1 MVYKGGDT
9 IDGQNPS
16 FHFPVHGPRNSVI
29 RKQIF
34 PIGNF
39 SGRGYPSILI
49 TDHNGSYDKDI
60 RTAVIFVF
68 NTQKGL
74 SDTCKAYAAI
84 QYGDDEGFGEQA
96 ICMGDLFGNGITSI
110 MIGQNNAEEPGIILD
125 GQGAITIF
133 NGDLSYGWPVSGVLQ
148 TLSRNRLFSI
158 LRRIIRIHFHLQ
170 RRLSSKLS
178 SRGCTARNFH

>member
-1 MVYKGGDT
+1 MTNGYKNGG
-9 IDGQNPS
+9 
-16 FHFPVHGPRNSVI
+16 V
-29 RKQIF
+29 
-34 PIGNF
+34 
-39 SGRGYPSILI
+39 
-49 TDHNGSYDKDI
+49 
-60 RTAVIFVF
+60 FVF

-110 MIGQNNAEEPGIILD
+110 MIGQNIMREPGIILD

-148 TLSRNRLFSI
+148 TQSQPVIFEFLSQNYPNPFSSSTQI
-158 LRRIIRIHFHLQ
+158 EFQVVEPLLYDKE
-170 RRLSSKLS
+170 LSLN
-178 SRGCTARNFH
+178 TL